1 MKRKIIISFFIIL
14 IILGIVI
21 KKSDHAAI
29 PEPLSHIPWWGVQSV
44 DTMKYSRDLS
54 AEKMS
59 DPSFDSVIDQ
69 QVRDIAEIGATHVG
83 IATPYDEEFV
93 PMLKRWVN
101 AARKYNLRV
110 WFRGNFSGW
119 EEWFGYPKMS
129 RDEHIIKTQNFIL
142 NHPDL
147 FSDGD
152 IFSGCPECENG
163 GPGDPRRTG
172 DTTGHRLFLI
182 AEYQMEKQSFQKVG
196 KQVSVGY
203 NSMNFDVATLVMDKK
218 TTAALGGVVT
228 IDHYVN
234 TPEQLVRDIQ
244 ALSLQSGGKIFLGE
258 FGVPIPDINGKLS
271 DKEQAQWITDA
282 LEKLVDEPTVIGL
295 NYWVGV
301 GGSTQIWDSEGNSKP
316 AVLVLRAFFNP
327 RILEGTVADQYNR
340 PIKNVEVLS
349 SRKNVKTD
357 LSGHFSVPIIESDI
371 RLSASAKGYTNAEL
385 TIDENSQN
393 VTIIIEKKYDN
404 LFQMV
409 LDRLQVLFFKLTKL
423 ASFSSL

>member
-1 MKRKIIISFFIIL
+1 MKRTVIITLFIDFITL
-14 IILGIVI
+14 WVVI
-21 KKSDHAAI
+21 KNIDHAAI
-29 PEPLSHIPWWGVQSV
+29 PEPLSRIPWWAVQSV
-44 DTMKYSRDLS
+44 DTMKYSRDLT
-54 AEKMS
+54 AEKINDS
-59 DPSFDSVIDQ
+59 SFDAVIDQ
-69 QVRDIAEIGATHVG
+69 QVREIADIGATHVA

-93 PMLKRWVN
+93 PMLRRWVN

-119 EEWFGYPKMS
+119 EQWFGYPKIS

-142 NHPDL
+142 SHPDL
-147 FSDGD
+147 FVNGD

-163 GPGDPRRTG
+163 GPGDPRKTG

-182 AEYQMEKQSFQKVG
+182 AEYRMEKESFQKIN

-203 NSMNFDVATLVMDKK
+203 NSMNYDVATLIMDKK
-218 TTAALGGVVT
+218 TTAALGGIVT

-234 TPEQLVRDIQ
+234 TPEQLARDIQ
-244 ALSLQSGGKIFLGE
+244 ALSLQSAGKIFLGE

-271 DKEQAQWITDA
+271 DKEQAQWISNA
-282 LEKLVDEPTVIGL
+282 LEKLVYEPSVVGL

-301 GGSTQIWDSEGNSKP
+301 GGSTQIWDEEGNPKP
-316 AVLVLRAFFNP
+316 AVLVLRSFFNP

-340 PIKNVEVLS
+340 PIRYAEVLS
-349 SRKNVKTD
+349 SRKVVKTD
-357 LSGHFSVPIIESDI
+357 LSGHFSIPIIESDA
-371 RLSASAKGYTNAEL
+371 RLIASAKGYTNAEL

-393 VTIIIEKKYDN
+393 IKIIIEKKYDN

-409 LDRLQVLFFKLTKL
+409 LDRLQVLFSKLTKL